1 MEYYTYSFTIIHMNK
16 NPLFLVYASFNFVAL
31 VNNVYITMKKIL
43 ILFLVPFLFSF
54 QTAPDKI
61 HIYIAGDSTS
71 QTYDTTKTLQRGWG
85 QYLSS
90 FFDDKV
96 EVINKAKAG
105 RSTKSFQDEG
115 RWTEIVSSIRKGDW
129 VIIQFGHNDTSDK
142 PERHASPEDF
152 KKNLIKFI
160 SDVRSKKA
168 NPLLLTPVVMR
179 TFKDGALVDDR
190 LKSYPGITREV
201 AKEYN
206 VPMIDINLKTRD
218 LVLKLG
224 DEKSKSLYM
233 WLEPGI
239 DPSKPE
245 GSKDDTHSLE
255 NGAVQIAKYVSD
267 GVKELKLNK
276 LDKHLK

>member
-1 MEYYTYSFTIIHMNK
+1 
-16 NPLFLVYASFNFVAL
+16 
-31 VNNVYITMKKIL
+31 MKKIL
-43 ILFLVPFLFSF
+43 VLILLPVLFSF
-54 QTAPDKI
+54 QSAPDKVR
-61 HIYIAGDSTS
+61 IYIAGDSTA

-85 QYLSS
+85 QLLPS

-96 EVINKAKAG
+96 EVINNAKAG

-115 RWTEIVSSIRKGDW
+115 RWTEIVSNIRKGDW

-142 PERHASPEDF
+142 PERHASPKDF
-152 KKNLIKFI
+152 RNNLIKFI
-160 SDVRSKKA
+160 NDVRQKNA
-168 NPLLLTPVVMR
+168 NPILLTPVVMR
-179 TFKDGALVDDR
+179 TFKDGVLVDDR
-190 LKSYPGITREV
+190 LKLYPGITREV

-218 LVLKLG
+218 LVLKMG

-233 WLEPGI
+233 WLEPGV

-255 NGAVQIAKYVSD
+255 AGATQIANFIAD
-267 GVKELKLNK
+267 GIKELKLEG
-276 LDKHLK
+276 LYKHIK

>member
-1 MEYYTYSFTIIHMNK
+1 
-16 NPLFLVYASFNFVAL
+16 
-31 VNNVYITMKKIL
+31 MKKIL
-43 ILFLVPFLFSF
+43 VLILLPVLFSF
-54 QTAPDKI
+54 QSAPDKVR
-61 HIYIAGDSTS
+61 IYIAGDSTA

-85 QYLSS
+85 QMLSS
-90 FFDDKV
+90 FLDDKV

-115 RWTEIVSSIRKGDW
+115 RWTEIVSNIRKGDW

-142 PERHASPEDF
+142 PERRASPTDF
-152 KKNLIKFI
+152 RNNLIKFI
-160 SDVRSKKA
+160 NDVRQKKA
-168 NPLLLTPVVMR
+168 NPVLLTPVVMR

-190 LKSYPGITREV
+190 LKLYPGITREV

-218 LVLKLG
+218 LILKMG

-233 WLEPGI
+233 WLEPGV
-239 DPSKPE
+239 DPSKPQ

-255 NGAVQIAKYVSD
+255 AGATQIAKFVVEGIKD
-267 GVKELKLNK
+267 LKLNG
-276 LDKHLK
+276 LYKHVKECKSC

>member
-1 MEYYTYSFTIIHMNK
+1 
-16 NPLFLVYASFNFVAL
+16 
-31 VNNVYITMKKIL
+31 MKKIL
-43 ILFLVPFLFSF
+43 LLILIPFLLSF
-54 QTAPDKI
+54 QSSDKI
-61 HIYIAGDSTS
+61 RVYIAGDSTA

-85 QYLSS
+85 QMLPS

-115 RWTEIVSSIRKGDW
+115 RWAEIVSDIRKDDW

-142 PERHASPEDF
+142 PERHASPEDYR
-152 KKNLIKFI
+152 KNLIKFI
-160 SDVRSKKA
+160 TDVRRKKA
-168 NPLLLTPVVMR
+168 NPILLTSVVMR

-190 LKSYPGITREV
+190 LKVYPGITREV

-218 LVLKLG
+218 LILKLG

-233 WLEPGI
+233 WLEPGV
-239 DPSKPE
+239 DPSKPD

-255 NGAVQIAKYVSD
+255 AGAKQIAKYVAE
-267 GVKELKLNK
+267 GIKELKLNGIY
-276 LDKHLK
+276 KHIK

>member
-1 MEYYTYSFTIIHMNK
+1 
-16 NPLFLVYASFNFVAL
+16 
-31 VNNVYITMKKIL
+31 MKKTLLLIL
-43 ILFLVPFLFSF
+43 IPFLLSF
-54 QTAPDKI
+54 QSSGKI
-61 HIYIAGDSTS
+61 RVYIAGDSTA

-85 QYLSS
+85 QMLPS

-115 RWTEIVSSIRKGDW
+115 RWAEIVSDIRKGDW
-129 VIIQFGHNDTSDK
+129 VMIQFGHNDTSDK
-142 PERHASPEDF
+142 PERHASPEDYR
-152 KKNLIKFI
+152 KNLIKFI
-160 SDVRSKKA
+160 TDVRRKKA
-168 NPLLLTPVVMR
+168 NPILLTSVVMR

-190 LKSYPGITREV
+190 LKVYPGITREV

-218 LVLKLG
+218 LILKLG

-233 WLEPGI
+233 WLDPGV
-239 DPSKPE
+239 DPSKPD

-255 NGAVQIAKYVSD
+255 AGAMQIAKYVAE
-267 GVKELKLNK
+267 GIKELKLNGIY
-276 LDKHLK
+276 KHIK

>member
-1 MEYYTYSFTIIHMNK
+1 
-16 NPLFLVYASFNFVAL
+16 
-31 VNNVYITMKKIL
+31 MKKIL
-43 ILFLVPFLFSF
+43 LLILIPFLLSF
-54 QTAPDKI
+54 QSSDKI
-61 HIYIAGDSTS
+61 RVYIAGDSTA

-85 QYLSS
+85 QMLPS

-115 RWTEIVSSIRKGDW
+115 RWTEIVSDIRKGDW

-142 PERHASPEDF
+142 PERHASPEDYR
-152 KKNLIKFI
+152 KNLIKFI
-160 SDVRSKKA
+160 TDVRRKKA
-168 NPLLLTPVVMR
+168 NPILLTSVVMR

-190 LKSYPGITREV
+190 LKVYPGITREV

-218 LVLKLG
+218 LILKLG

-233 WLEPGI
+233 WLEPGV
-239 DPSKPE
+239 DPSKPD

-255 NGAVQIAKYVSD
+255 AGAKQIAKYVAE
-267 GVKELKLNK
+267 GIKELKLNGIY
-276 LDKHLK
+276 KHIK